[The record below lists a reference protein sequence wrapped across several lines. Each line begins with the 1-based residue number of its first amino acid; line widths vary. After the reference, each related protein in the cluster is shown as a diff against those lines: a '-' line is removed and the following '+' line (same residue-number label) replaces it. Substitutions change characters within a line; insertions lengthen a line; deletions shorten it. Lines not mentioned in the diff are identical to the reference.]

1 MRLYITRQFILP
13 FPQKL
18 PKHGKGLFFLMNT
31 HVSKLPNFKYRKFGH
46 LILKNHNQAKR
57 DRLYSPVSFCIR
69 HMCIKI
75 YKLNLYPMYF

>member
-31 HVSKLPNFKYRKFGH
+31 HVN
-46 LILKNHNQAKR
+46 A
-57 DRLYSPVSFCIR
+57 PVSTPAF
-69 HMCIKI
+69 IKI
-75 YKLNLYPMYF
+75 SATKKHPLKFNPNL